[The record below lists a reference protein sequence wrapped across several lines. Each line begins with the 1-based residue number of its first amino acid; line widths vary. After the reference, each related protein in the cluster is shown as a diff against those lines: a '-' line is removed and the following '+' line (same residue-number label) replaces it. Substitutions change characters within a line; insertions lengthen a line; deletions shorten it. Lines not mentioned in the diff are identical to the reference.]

1 MIASLL
7 EWTIVGGVRF
17 LTGAQARWQ
26 GCAPSQEQRIYYA
39 NHSSHLD
46 FILLSSALPAGVR
59 RRTRP
64 VAASEY
70 WTAGPIRRYLVKRVF
85 RGVLIDRRNNK
96 TLNPLEPLT
105 SALHQGDSLILFPE
119 GTRGPGENL
128 QPLKSGIVHL
138 AKMYPSV
145 DLVPVWIDNSYRI
158 MPKGFLFPVPLL
170 CSMTFGEPLRWDNSQ
185 LDPDLFLAR
194 VKAALEQLCPR

>member
-7 EWTIVGGVRF
+7 ERIILGGVRF

-26 GCAPSQEQRIYYA
+26 GCAPTQEQRIYYA

-46 FILLSSALPAGVR
+46 FVLLSSALPAAIR

-70 WTAGPIRRYLVKRVF
+70 WTAGPVRQYLVERVF
-85 RGVLIDRRNNK
+85 RGVLIERDRR

-105 SALHQGDSLILFPE
+105 HALGQGDSLILFPE
-119 GTRGPGENL
+119 GTRGPGESL
-128 QPLKSGIVHL
+128 QPLKAGIVHL
-138 AKMYPSV
+138 AKLYPHV
-145 DLVPVWIDNSYRI
+145 DLIPVWIDNSYRI

-170 CSMTFGEPLRWDNSQ
+170 CSMTFGEPIRWDESQ
-185 LDPDLFLAR
+185 LDPDRFLAR
-194 VKAALEQLCPR
+194 VKLALEQLCPR